1 MPANCMIIAMMGGDA
16 GDCKLWLSATQIYPN
31 ILGLNQI
38 MPRPN
43 AAIVPTTTA
52 AQFISD
58 TSIVFLI

>member
-1 MPANCMIIAMMGGDA
+1 MMGGDA

-58 TSIVFLI
+58 TSVVFLI